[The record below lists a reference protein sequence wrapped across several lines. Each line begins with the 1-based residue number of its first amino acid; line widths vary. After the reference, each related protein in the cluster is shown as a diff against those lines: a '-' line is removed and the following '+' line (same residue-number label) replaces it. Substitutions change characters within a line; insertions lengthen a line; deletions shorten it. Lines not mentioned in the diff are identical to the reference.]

1 MPSAGSFAGAGR
13 FGDADPTTGGDRIRA
28 TVIGLSLLTVFIA
41 ARVLIAIPRFRGLIG
56 DFLRR
61 RWARVLERLDPPS
74 EPDELAQEMRMVIR
88 GEKLRADV
96 RRVQRLLV
104 TDSWMPATRQVGNR
118 IAYDWLVRELDRYN
132 LEVSELLPD
141 AWNLAGGFAVER
153 SLSAPSI
160 HRPATP
166 QVEVLEIGWKR

>member
-1 MPSAGSFAGAGR
+1 
-13 FGDADPTTGGDRIRA
+13 
-28 TVIGLSLLTVFIA
+28 
-41 ARVLIAIPRFRGLIG
+41 VLVTIPRFRGLMRE
-56 DFLRR
+56 FLRR

-74 EPDELAQEMRMVIR
+74 EPDELAQEMRLVIR
-88 GEKLRADV
+88 GERLRADL

-118 IAYDWLVRELDRYN
+118 IAYQWLVRELDRYN

-141 AWNLAGGFAVER
+141 AWNLAGDSAVAR
-153 SLSAPSI
+153 GLSAPSI
-160 HRPATP
+160 HRTAIP